1 MTESKEGGAP
11 TVADASHAKS
21 GVGSSSQDPIISSGE
36 HAFDIVEWRQSKLP
50 EFMDVK
56 EAAVAWAALEAIEQ
70 KSHWWK
76 VEILKQ
82 VSMNHWMSEFLIE
95 LKESYGIELSKRYA
109 NDIRRLGNV
118 VEEVGVMTPTLAER
132 IQELPVSTATKVIRA
147 DNITKAVKVAETKPR
162 KELDTY
168 LRTEKLDSS
177 DFAPKLYD
185 IWNFGFRDPRYGQ
198 EGYKWGLICGQIVE
212 NLLYYYT
219 EENDIVLDPMAG
231 GGTTIDVCKA
241 FNRRCMAFDINPV
254 RKDILKNDITKG
266 LPDIVQDVQLA
277 ILEPPYY
284 NMMQDAYSSL
294 NEFLSFLETAIKHT
308 ADRLR
313 PGGVLALIIM
323 DQVNKDQ
330 EKYPMIGPAFELL
343 NRAELEYEH
352 LVGLPLG
359 TQQHTAYHVKW
370 AKEGRFMLG
379 INRQMWIFRRPA

>member
-1 MTESKEGGAP
+1 VTESKKGGAP
-11 TVADASHAKS
+11 TVADASRTKS
-21 GVGSSSQDPIISSGE
+21 GVGSSSQDPVIVSEKESY
-36 HAFDIVEWRQSKLP
+36 DIVEWRQSELP
-50 EFMDVK
+50 EFIDVK
-56 EAAVAWAALEAIEQ
+56 EAAAAWAVLEAIEQ

-82 VSMNHWMSEFLIE
+82 VSFNRWMSEFLIE
-95 LKESYGIELSKRYA
+95 LKDTHGIILEKRYA
-109 NDIRRLGNV
+109 NKLRALGNKV
-118 VEEVGVMTPTLAER
+118 VEVGLQSPSLEER
-132 IQELPVSTATKVIRA
+132 LKKLPVSIAVEVIRA
-147 DNITKAVKVAETKPR
+147 DDLETAIEKGGESQ
-162 KELDTY
+162 KSIQKF

-177 DFAPKLYD
+177 GFEPKIYD

-212 NLLYYYT
+212 NLLHYYT
-219 EENDIVLDPMAG
+219 EEKDIVLDPMAG

-241 FNRRCMAFDINPV
+241 FNRRCMAFDIDPV
-254 RKDILKNDITKG
+254 RDDILKNDITEG

-294 NEFLSFLETAIKHT
+294 NEFLSFLETAIKNT

-343 NRAELEYEH
+343 NRTELEYEH